1 MPSEPDDTWHFLAEL
16 DAQPP
21 FMIGAKGDAVVSQ
34 AQTQSNGGVPTVRTG
49 DKCAA
54 NVISC
59 RFHFESSKGR
69 DKIAVVVDRHA
80 VVLAD
85 AKCPE
90 QHAPTSVESIGEVHC
105 ADGCGLFHSLANQL
119 GGRDALKQL
128 QQKFGN
134 WWVIMN

>member
-1 MPSEPDDTWHFLAEL
+1 MPSEPDDTWYFFDEL
-16 DAQPP
+16 DAQPL

-54 NVISC
+54 NVVYC

-80 VVLAD
+80 VALTD

-90 QHAPTSVESIGEVHC
+90 QHTPTSVESIREVC
-105 ADGCGLFHSLANQL
+105 FGDSCGFFHSLVSQL
-119 GGRDALKQL
+119 RGETPSSSVSKSSATGR
-128 QQKFGN
+128 
-134 WWVIMN
+134 